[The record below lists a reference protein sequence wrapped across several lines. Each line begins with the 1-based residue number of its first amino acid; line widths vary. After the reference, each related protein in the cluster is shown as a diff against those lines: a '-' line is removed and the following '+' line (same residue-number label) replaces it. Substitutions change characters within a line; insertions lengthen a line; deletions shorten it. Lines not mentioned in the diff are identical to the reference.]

1 MSRTNL
7 SAERVSEVILAVI
20 GMTDYSKGLFGGER
34 LPTQGQ
40 MVVTGPN
47 NLTVEKRLGFCVQV
61 RKGCGQFG
69 SDMVFLRH
77 PDGSLTTHE
86 NQAYFPMS
94 EEQEALARTV
104 FTDLPEDED
113 YTHGYL
119 CCAKVHEV
127 GFLIENSK
135 SQPTPNTPFSL
146 TVESSNGD
154 RTLIRHIG

>member
-1 MSRTNL
+1 MSQ
-7 SAERVSEVILAVI
+7 AELNKEGRLGVVAAVLE
-20 GMTDYSKGLFGGER
+20 MTDYSKELFGGAR

-40 MVVTGPN
+40 MVVTGLH
-47 NLTVEKRLGFCVQV
+47 NLSIEKRLGFCVQI
-61 RKGCGQFG
+61 RRGCGQFG

-94 EEQEALARTV
+94 EKQETLARTL
-104 FTDLPEDED
+104 FSDLPEEED
-113 YTHGYL
+113 YTHGYS

-146 TVESSNGD
+146 TVKSSNGD
-154 RTLIRHIG
+154 RTLIQHIG